1 MVVSG
6 HPASKTNFA
15 SFCAAMGR
23 DDLHDDPRFCDVPS
37 RLRHLDELAG
47 ILAAWALTV
56 ADADE
61 IERILARHDL
71 ATGRLRSVA
80 ELAATD
86 WARERGAITEVDDRG
101 GGSVR
106 IPQSPWKFSDADVR
120 IRGVPKYRGEDNHA
134 VLRDLLGFDD
144 ETIQQLARDGV
155 TSSHLP
161 VR

>member
-1 MVVSG
+1 
-6 HPASKTNFA
+6 
-15 SFCAAMGR
+15 
-23 DDLHDDPRFCDVPS
+23 
-37 RLRHLDELAG
+37 LAG
-47 ILAAWALTV
+47 ILAVWALTV

-86 WARERGAITEVDDRG
+86 WARERGAITDVDDRG

-120 IRGVPKYRGEDNHA
+120 IRGIPKYRGEDNDA
-134 VLRDLLGFDD
+134 VLRDVLGLDD
-144 ETIQQLARDGV
+144 ETIRQLARDGV

-161 VR
+161 GR